1 MILNIHL
8 SKNTF
13 FFSEGAKELWKSVTS
28 VSNQGRMR
36 GRAKGMLRI
45 KDLHRGQKL
54 GMGKNRM
61 RFPGLTSAISSKEG
75 MSSLK
80 MEQVRFFFE
89 KLKLVLL
96 QNCG

>member
-1 MILNIHL
+1 MLN
-8 SKNTF
+8 
-13 FFSEGAKELWKSVTS
+13 FFSGGAKELWKSVTS

-61 RFPGLTSAISSKEG
+61 RFPGLTSAISSKDG

-80 MEQVRFFFE
+80 MEQVSFFKIE
-89 KLKLVLL
+89 VVQVL
-96 QNCG
+96 NCF

>member
-1 MILNIHL
+1 
-8 SKNTF
+8 
-13 FFSEGAKELWKSVTS
+13 
-28 VSNQGRMR
+28 MR

-61 RFPGLTSAISSKEG
+61 RFPGLTSAISSKDG

-80 MEQVRFFFE
+80 MEQVSFFI
-89 KLKLVLL
+89 LKYVLK
-96 QNCG
+96 CA

>member
-1 MILNIHL
+1 
-8 SKNTF
+8 
-13 FFSEGAKELWKSVTS
+13 
-28 VSNQGRMR
+28 MR

-61 RFPGLTSAISSKEG
+61 RFPGLTSAISSKDG

-80 MEQVRFFFE
+80 MEQVSFF
-89 KLKLVLL
+89 
-96 QNCG
+96 